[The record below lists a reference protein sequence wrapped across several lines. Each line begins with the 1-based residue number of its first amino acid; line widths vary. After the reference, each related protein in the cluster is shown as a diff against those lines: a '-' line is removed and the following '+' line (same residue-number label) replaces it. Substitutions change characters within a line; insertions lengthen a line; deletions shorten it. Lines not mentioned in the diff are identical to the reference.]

1 LAPNKIKVY
10 KPSRIEREA
19 AKILEKSPW
28 H

>member
-19 AKILEKSPW
+19 AKILEKSP
-28 H
+28 